1 MNDER
6 KVVHLAK
13 VGRSGA
19 LLKDK
24 VEYGD
29 RVFWVLAHRAACAR
43 LGLRLKWRRGAADG
57 VRLGATVEAEHA
69 RVLERGELEDSD
81 SLEAGWVAGHDFADL
96 KVI

>member
-1 MNDER
+1 MDDER
-6 KVVHLAK
+6 KVVHLAE

-24 VEYGD
+24 VKYGD

-43 LGLRLKWRRGAADG
+43 LGLGLKWRRAAAHG
-57 VRLGATVEAEHA
+57 VWLGTTVEAEHVC
-69 RVLERGELEDSD
+69 VLERGKLENSD